1 MPQERSLRFAEDP
14 HDRFWWHHVPGRDYV
29 PAVYRLL
36 SDDEWQV
43 MEEWYEETAARNAVG
58 EWNPPAMSL
67 IHGFIDGG
75 GLHRVAQIG
84 HYYGYSV
91 LLVGFWLRAMGG
103 DRRLVSI
110 DIDEEATAFTAKYVE
125 RAGLG
130 DHVELLVGD
139 AATAAGL
146 EAVRT
151 AFGGSMPELILR
163 DASHDYKET
172 KSEMSIWVPAM
183 EAQSVMLINGMSKH
197 SSQWDRSGRGGS
209 HKALRDWTKRRRDVA
224 YLALN
229 DRVGQPGV
237 EPCAYADGCG
247 LGILQ
252 KL

>member
-110 DIDEEATAFTAKYVE
+110 DIDEEAGITAQKEPSLVE
-125 RAGLG
+125 FIAYRDTWRNGL
-130 DHVELLVGD
+130 DSFL
-139 AATAAGL
+139 
-146 EAVRT
+146 
-151 AFGGSMPELILR
+151 
-163 DASHDYKET
+163 
-172 KSEMSIWVPAM
+172 AM
-183 EAQSVMLINGMSKH
+183 L
-197 SSQWDRSGRGGS
+197 
-209 HKALRDWTKRRRDVA
+209 RRRLRLSRA
-224 YLALN
+224 
-229 DRVGQPGV
+229 
-237 EPCAYADGCG
+237 
-247 LGILQ
+247 
-252 KL
+252 KSMS